1 MPSAGNDSQYAAL
14 YRIGATIVH
23 ERYNVTDGLNDIALV
38 RTANAMTF
46 NDGVSA
52 VCLPFK
58 YAYWQV
64 SFVNETV
71 EALGWGTQEFG
82 GPLSPY
88 LQEVA
93 LTVIAN
99 EQCSAA
105 YTVEQITPA
114 QLCTYQPTRDTCQ
127 SDSGGPL
134 LYTDRGNYLLY
145 LVGTVAYGNGC
156 ASMDPGVNMRTT
168 AYVGWIQANTPGV
181 VYCFK

>member
-1 MPSAGNDSQYAAL
+1 MAGNDSRYAAL
-14 YRIGATIVH
+14 YRIGSTIIH
-23 ERYNVTDGLNDIALV
+23 SRYNVTSGLNDIGLV
-38 RTANAMTF
+38 RTSAAMTF
-46 NDGVSA
+46 NAGVSA

-58 YAYWQV
+58 YAFWQEQ
-64 SFVNETV
+64 FVNATV

-99 EQCSAA
+99 EPCQRSYPAG
-105 YTVEQITPA
+105 QITPA
-114 QLCTYQPTRDTCQ
+114 QLCTYRPNRDTCQ

-134 LYTDRGNYLLY
+134 LFTDRSNYLLY

-156 ASMDPGVNMRTT
+156 ASRDPGVNMRTT
-168 AYVGWIQANTPGV
+168 AYVGWMQAQTPGV
-181 VYCFK
+181 VYCFR